1 MQKESMFLVIE
12 KTGDTL
18 EVERIAE
25 IDNDEIIRIEEKNIK
40 KYKTTSKEN
49 VKKGNLLIWNWGIES
64 NGLISNSES
73 NKKFGKVFLYNHKD
87 FSNTKKLKN
96 KILEETCNKKNGHLG
111 IYFFVYKLDDGNYR
125 GISVENEEPK
135 KIRKKIRKKIHQKIQ
150 NEKQIFKNDD
160 FIEFGEGLIF
170 HKKLKV
176 VDKEVEKIQETILN
190 NSGISGDKK
199 MDVIYDI
206 VKDYFT
212 KKNSRL
218 SVKDDKTLKENKI
231 FKKFINFI
239 KEGDLNQEISRKC
252 SCSIGEAEIL
262 LDEFISKCQRYID
275 GEDINTKTLN
285 KILKVNPQLRNR
297 LENELKSKWE
307 LENKKLIDDT
317 NEEIRIKS
325 EEKEKCNIEILNLE
339 NSINEL
345 LASKNRLDKDIERK
359 NEMLGILVENEE
371 SIVERIKKI
380 ILQMIVYDEN
390 SYYKSTDDNVCEKTN
405 DNELEYEENV
415 NMVDMDDIYEELS
428 TILGDLGIK
437 KFNKDLAA
445 LLIGSIVGEIP
456 LMIVGSYSEYILKM
470 MSNLFFSQE
479 ITTLDCTGEFDYN
492 KIIKISESKSK
503 IIVIRNAF
511 NRNWINS
518 ILDLIQ
524 DKSKYY
530 YIVEPFI
537 ENVLLEP
544 KGIYNY
550 FTPVIIEPLFKKS
563 PIFNEKA
570 PKYGNIDSIIDM
582 FEKDKVEKH
591 LKKKEFGNANVSDI
605 ALDNINKLID
615 LSEKITKNV
624 GDAYKKINDYIFGIL
639 PYLILTNN
647 KEALD
652 KINYGDEYYKE
663 IINKFICMLGD

>member
-18 EVERIAE
+18 IVERIAE
-25 IDNDEIIRIEEKNIK
+25 IDNDEIIRIKEKNIK
-40 KYKTTSKEN
+40 KYKTTSKKN
-49 VKKGNLLIWNWGIES
+49 VKKGDLLIWNWEIES

-73 NKKFGKVFLYNHKD
+73 NKKFGQVFLYKYKD
-87 FSNTKKLKN
+87 FSDTKKLKKNILLHTRN
-96 KILEETCNKKNGHLG
+96 KENGNLG
-111 IYFFVYKLDDGNYR
+111 IYFFVYKLEDGNYR
-125 GISVENEEPK
+125 GIRVENEDL
-135 KIRKKIRKKIHQKIQ
+135 KKIHQKIQ
-150 NEKQIFKNDD
+150 KKKQTFKNDD
-160 FIEFGEGLIF
+160 FIEFREELIF
-170 HKKLKV
+170 QKKLKV

-212 KKNSRL
+212 EKNSRL
-218 SVKDDKTLKENKI
+218 SVKDDKTLKENNI
-231 FKKFINFI
+231 FIKFINFI

-252 SCSIGEAEIL
+252 SCSFCEAEIL

-339 NSINEL
+339 NCINEL

-380 ILQMIVYDEN
+380 ILQTIVSDEH
-390 SYYKSTDDNVCEKTN
+390 SYYKSTDDNVCKKTN
-405 DNELEYEENV
+405 DNELEYEKNV
-415 NMVDMDDIYEELS
+415 NMVDMDDIHEELS
-428 TILGDLGIK
+428 TILGDLGIE
-437 KFNKDLAA
+437 KFNENLAA

-563 PIFNEKA
+563 PTFNEKA
-570 PKYGNIDSIIDM
+570 PKYGNIDSIIDT
-582 FEKDKVEKH
+582 FEKDKAKKH
-591 LKKKEFGNANVSDI
+591 LKKKEFGNANVSEI
-605 ALDNINKLID
+605 ALDNINKLMY
-615 LSEKITKNV
+615 LSEEITKNV
-624 GDAYKKINDYIFGIL
+624 GDEYKKINDYIFGIL

-652 KINYGDEYYKE
+652 KIDYGEKHDKE